1 MQLWIQGGMM
11 GYGFS
16 GREREDLSRSLLFRT
31 PVAATPL
38 PSSSPSPRRPR
49 AAADLAY
56 FKEAKSLSP
65 PSLVSF
71 ALLVQ
76 RDEKSRALQHTS
88 RSPRRRKNV
97 SVLLPSRARVRPV
110 SRSPQLVPAV
120 TVCPRCA
127 RPRACGHD
135 DYTRHGRRAR
145 LDRSFAGSP

>member
-31 PVAATPL
+31 PVAATP
-38 PSSSPSPRRPR
+38 PPHSPTPPPPPHL
-49 AAADLAY
+49 AD